1 MGKKIDLTGHR
12 FGRLVVIREAGRKNG
27 HVLWL
32 CRCLGKNGDDCGN
45 EVTATTNDL
54 NGGHTKSCGCYK
66 LDIITKH
73 GMYKCRLYSIWHRML
88 QRGGA
93 KQCAD
98 VRIKKDYHDRGITVC
113 EEWLV
118 FENFRDWALAN
129 GYSDEKQID
138 RTDNDKG
145 YCPENCHWV
154 TPKEN
159 MNNRRNT
166 LRLEDGTPL
175 AIFCQKVGIQTMTE
189 NGKVSKQYDR
199 IMHMYKYSHK
209 PHPELLK
216 KANELIALYRKC
228 LKLIKLR
235 DEVRRLASAARTTT
249 FDLNLSEFPTS

>member
-1 MGKKIDLTGHR
+1 MGKKIDLTGQTIN
-12 FGRLVVIREAGRKNG
+12 RLVVIREYGRTKSG
-27 HVLWL
+27 KVTWL
-32 CRCLGKNGDDCGN
+32 CRCLGRQGDDCGN
-45 EVTATTNDL
+45 EVIVTTSDL
-54 NGGHTKSCGCYK
+54 NNGHTKSCGC
-66 LDIITKH
+66 IRAKH
-73 GMYKCRLYSIWHRML
+73 GMYKCRLYRIWHRML
-88 QRGGA
+88 NRGGA

-98 VRIKKDYHDRGITVC
+98 VSIKKDYHDRGITVC

-138 RTDNDKG
+138 RIDNDKG

-199 IMHMYKYSHK
+199 IVHMYKYSHR

-228 LKLIKLR
+228 LELLKLR
-235 DEVRRLASAARTTT
+235 DEVKRL
-249 FDLNLSEFPTS
+249 TSVAQIVL

>member
-12 FGRLVVIREAGRKNG
+12 FGRLVVIREAGRDKHG
-27 HVLWL
+27 KVLWL

-45 EVTATTNDL
+45 EVTATTNNL
-54 NGGHTKSCGCYK
+54 NGGHTKSCGCYA
-66 LDIITKH
+66 LDIRTKH
-73 GMYKCRLYSIWHRML
+73 GMYKCRLYRIWHQML
-88 QRGGA
+88 CRGGA
-93 KQCAD
+93 KQGAD
-98 VRIKKDYHDRGITVC
+98 VRTKKDYHDRGITVC

-129 GYSDEKQID
+129 GYSEEKQID
-138 RTDNDKG
+138 RIDNDKG

-209 PHPELLK
+209 PHPELIK
-216 KANELIALYRKC
+216 RANELIALYTKT
-228 LKLIKLR
+228 LKLLQLLEDARLLR
-235 DEVRRLASAARTTT
+235 ARVQES
-249 FDLNLSEFPTS
+249 LPEPRK